1 MAIDKSEFDL
11 ALLNLAV
18 TAHDVVS
25 GGRRLIISADNVTVG
40 QGRETATRS
49 ALAATSCPSASPTE
63 IVGRVFDTFFT
74 TTEVG
79 KGPGRG
85 LSPDGGLRKVTAQ
98 VVVGESVSIHA
109 PFTLQEDTGGRQ
121 HAIRT
126 CALARDPLI
135 PV

>member
-1 MAIDKSEFDL
+1 VAVAIDKSEFDL

-49 ALAATSCPSASPTE
+49 ALAATSCPSASPTDGGIPAE
-63 IVGRVFDTFFT
+63 IVGP
-74 TTEVG
+74 
-79 KGPGRG
+79 GPG